1 MDTCQRREVPGRE
14 GGLMVVTEIA
24 KKNKLIIPK
33 WLFHQVLGKV
43 RYVGIE
49 KGKEGIEISKIEGE

>member
-1 MDTCQRREVPGRE
+1 MTDT
-14 GGLMVVTEIA
+14 VVKTEIT

-33 WLFHQVLGKV
+33 WLMHQVFGKV
-43 RYVGIE
+43 RYAGLE